1 MIRHGVGKTRVST
14 KLIGKGMAML
24 RVWSAGVASALFLT
38 GLTGCE
44 TFSGN
49 KDGQDSMSN
58 STMSSR
64 SAFDT
69 VSPLADRRFPDVP
82 LPPGAREDL
91 QRTYVYESG
100 VIQIGRMIYMVK
112 APLNEV
118 AQFYIQNAPRDGW
131 VLDSVMQ
138 AEGALLL
145 FTKPG
150 KRLTVSIR
158 DTGITKRGVE
168 LILHMTPVDGSPL
181 GRSRDSLD

>member
-1 MIRHGVGKTRVST
+1 
-14 KLIGKGMAML
+14 MAML
-24 RVWSAGVASALFLT
+24 RVLSTGVAVALFLT

-44 TFSGN
+44 TLSRGN
-49 KDGQDSMSN
+49 DGQDSLST

-69 VSPLADRRFPDVP
+69 ISPLADRRFPDIP
-82 LPPGAREDL
+82 LPPGAREDI

-100 VIQIGRMIYMVK
+100 TIQIGRMIYTVK

-118 AQFYIQNAPRDGW
+118 AQFYIQHAPRDGW
-131 VLDSVMQ
+131 ALDSVMQ

-158 DTGITKRGVE
+158 DTGMTKRGVE